1 MKILS
6 RTYIAL
12 ILAVLY
18 VPILVLILFSFN
30 STNNTGVFT
39 GFSLYWYQELFRS
52 ADTFAA
58 LKNTL
63 VLAVSSA
70 CISTLIG
77 TAAALGLDRMRSK
90 FARGC
95 ITSITNVPMMNP
107 DIVTGIS
114 MMLLFVFVGTML
126 GSTEKLSFWTLLIA
140 HVTFNLPYVLL
151 NVSPK
156 FRQMDKFLPEAAQ
169 DLGCT
174 PAQSF
179 FKVELPNIMPG
190 VVTGF
195 IMAFTLSL
203 DDFVISYFCSGSDFQ
218 TLPILIYSMTKKEVK
233 PDIYALS
240 TLMIIAILA
249 LLILTN
255 LSDDKGD
262 GLKDKLTDTRS
273 RIRERLQRRRAATNS
288 KQGGDAA

>member
-6 RTYIAL
+6 KTYIAL
-12 ILAVLY
+12 ILAIMY
-18 VPILVLILFSFN
+18 IPILVLMLFSFN

-39 GFSLYWYQELFRS
+39 GFSLYWYQELFLS
-52 ADTFAA
+52 AETFAA

-63 VLAVSSA
+63 ILAVSSA
-70 CISTLIG
+70 VTATLIG
-77 TAAALGLDRMRSK
+77 TAASLGLHRMRS
-90 FARGC
+90 RLVRST
-95 ITSITNVPMMNP
+95 ITSLTNIPMMNP

-114 MMLLFVFVGTML
+114 MMLLFVFVGTRL
-126 GSTEKLSFWTLLIA
+126 GSTEKLNFWTLLIA
-140 HVTFNLPYVLL
+140 HVTFNLPYVIL
-151 NVSPK
+151 NVTPK
-156 FRQMDKFLPEAAQ
+156 FRQMDKHLPEAAQ

-174 PAQSF
+174 PVQSF
-179 FKVELPNIMPG
+179 FKVELPCIMPG
-190 VVTGF
+190 IVTGF

-249 LLILTN
+249 LLILSN
-255 LSDDKGD
+255 LSKGQDD
-262 GLKDKLTDTRS
+262 GLARLHSWRS
-273 RIRERLQRRRAATNS
+273 RIREKMQERREAKGGES
-288 KQGGDAA
+288 K

>member
-1 MKILS
+1 MKIFS
-6 RTYIAL
+6 KIYIAL
-12 ILAVLY
+12 IIAILY
-18 VPILVLILFSFN
+18 IPILVLMLFSFN

-52 ADTFAA
+52 AETFAA

-63 VLAVSSA
+63 ILAVSSA
-70 CISTLIG
+70 VISTVIG
-77 TAAALGLDRMRSK
+77 TAASLGLDRMRSK
-90 FARGC
+90 FLRGSV
-95 ITSITNVPMMNP
+95 TSVTNIPMMNP

-114 MMLLFVFVGTML
+114 MMLLYVFVGTML
-126 GSTEKLSFWTLLIA
+126 GSTEKLNFWTLLIA
-140 HVTFNLPYVLL
+140 HVTFNLPYVIL
-151 NVSPK
+151 NVTPK
-156 FRQMDKFLPEAAQ
+156 FKQMDKHLPEAAL

-179 FKVELPNIMPG
+179 MKVELPCIMPG
-190 VVTGF
+190 VITGF

-249 LLILTN
+249 LLILSN
-255 LSDDKGD
+255 LSDDKNG
-262 GLKDKLTDTRS
+262 GLRGKFDELRS
-273 RIRERLQRRRAATNS
+273 RVREKIQSRRIPKNE
-288 KQGGDAA
+288 GGEA